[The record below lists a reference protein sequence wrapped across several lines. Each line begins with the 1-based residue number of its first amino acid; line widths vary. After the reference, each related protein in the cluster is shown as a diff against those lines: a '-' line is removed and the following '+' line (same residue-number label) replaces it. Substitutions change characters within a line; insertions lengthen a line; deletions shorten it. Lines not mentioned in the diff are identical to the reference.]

1 MAGGGISREYSV
13 KEWWKV
19 AAVASWAVRSGSDG
33 VGMGLASDEL
43 VEIQLGKNAGE
54 PSVVTVNCPDKT
66 GLGCDLCR
74 IILEFG
80 LCITRGGERVFY
92 SDSS

>member
-1 MAGGGISREYSV
+1 MAGMGI
-13 KEWWKV
+13 
-19 AAVASWAVRSGSDG
+19 
-33 VGMGLASDEL
+33 ASDEL

-54 PSVVTVNCPDKT
+54 PTVVTVNCPDQT

-80 LCITRGGERVFY
+80 LCITRGGERRPRFEFPFP
-92 SDSS
+92 